1 MAKADIILIPFPFT
15 NLSDTK
21 IRPCLV
27 LLESEFD
34 VAVSFITTQTG
45 WNDSASLRTGPT
57 TANGLKKE
65 SLIRLNKLATI
76 DKELIIGK
84 IGSLDKG
91 ERDIVNKKLNNNVS
105 SPRDYK
111 FFQHSVQI
119 SINSYSSS

>member
-27 LLESEFD
+27 LIDGEYD
-34 VAVSFITTQTG
+34 VTVSFITTQTG
-45 WNDSASLRTGPT
+45 WNDNASLHIKPT
-57 TANGLKKE
+57 KSNGLKKE

-84 IGSLDKG
+84 IG
-91 ERDIVNKKLNNNVS
+91 KLNAAETETINRKLKEV
-105 SPRDYK
+105 
-111 FFQHSVQI
+111 FQL
-119 SINSYSSS
+119 